1 MRTAGSLSIEFLVQ
15 SKLCRGRSV
24 SRDIV
29 VFLLLCFGVV
39 TASAEDRSCEN
50 ESKPLMTLK
59 SSWADMSSAADALP
73 AECFNGY
80 LGESISDALVRKS
93 AEDWPGFLEEP
104 AKHKAPRDK
113 FLLLYLRSLNST
125 LNPDDIKAVS
135 KLAKESCPRSLTTQC
150 SAIWDRTQAALA
162 DYGDTKS
169 GSDP

>member
-1 MRTAGSLSIEFLVQ
+1 M
-15 SKLCRGRSV
+15 

-29 VFLLLCFGVV
+29 VFLLLCFSVV
-39 TASAEDRSCEN
+39 TASAEDQPCEN
-50 ESKPLMTLK
+50 ESKHLMTLK
-59 SSWADMSSAADALP
+59 SSWAAISSAAGALP

-80 LGESISDALVRKS
+80 FGEGISDVLVRKS
-93 AEDWPGFLEEP
+93 AEDWSGFVEEL

-135 KLAKESCPRSLTTQC
+135 KLAKESCPQSLTIQC
-150 SAIWDRTQAALA
+150 SAILDRTQAALA